1 MTNETTNT
9 ARKGL
14 MALAVAVAV
23 VALSVALVAR
33 ISVREKRAMPKS
45 VTLMVPS

>member
-23 VALSVALVAR
+23 VALSMALGTAVGCA
-33 ISVREKRAMPKS
+33 PK
-45 VTLMVPS
+45 